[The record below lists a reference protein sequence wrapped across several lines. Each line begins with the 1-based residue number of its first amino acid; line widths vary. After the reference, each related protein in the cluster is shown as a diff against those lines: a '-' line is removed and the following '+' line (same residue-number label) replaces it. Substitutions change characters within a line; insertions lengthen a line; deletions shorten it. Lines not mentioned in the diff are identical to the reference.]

1 LTEQSVVWS
10 SNPEVL
16 RSDEELIIGC
26 LKDNAACQLELYN
39 RYCNKLYAVCLRYAR
54 NKSDAP
60 DLLQDGFVKVFSH
73 LSQYK
78 GNGSF
83 EGWMRTIMRNT
94 ALRAYQKQ
102 RFLFE
107 QNGFETLPEQ
117 VIDTSVLDKMTADEV
132 MQSVDKLPNGY
143 RLVFNMVAIDGMS
156 HKEVAQALNIEEAT
170 SRAQLTKARQYLI
183 RELDK
188 IDPAIKLKYRA
199 DERV

>member
-1 LTEQSVVWS
+1 M
-10 SNPEVL
+10 

-60 DLLQDGFVKVFSH
+60 DLLQDGFVKVFSN

-132 MQSVDKLPNGY
+132 MQFLLPHVAHYKRVRQVAFVDAIPKSPSGKIL
-143 RLVFNMVAIDGMS
+143 RRILVDRERA
-156 HKEVAQALNIEEAT
+156 ALAKT
-170 SRAQLTKARQYLI
+170 
-183 RELDK
+183 
-188 IDPAIKLKYRA
+188 
-199 DERV
+199 